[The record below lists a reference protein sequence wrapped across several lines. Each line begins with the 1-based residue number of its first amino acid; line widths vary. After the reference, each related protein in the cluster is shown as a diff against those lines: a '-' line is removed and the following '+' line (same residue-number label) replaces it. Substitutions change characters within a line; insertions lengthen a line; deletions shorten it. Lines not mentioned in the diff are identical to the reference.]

1 MDKKKSERILII
13 TSFISIVILLIGATF
28 SYFSASTSS
37 DKDALKVKADKVELG
52 LSISTLYNEHKLIP
66 TNDSDILTAY
76 NQKCVDNN
84 GYGACSAYELT
95 VSNFYKE
102 QDVIG
107 TIDFDI
113 DHINNLSYMLLDE
126 DGNVYL
132 PKTSIGSTSVKG
144 LPLGSSFTIKDGT
157 SDNPTVKKFIL
168 IVWLTNLDDT
178 KQDDFDANGS
188 FSANV
193 IYHSVAG
200 SELTGT
206 IKGLGDNNNGN
217 NTSEVGD

>member
-1 MDKKKSERILII
+1 MEKKKSERILII

-66 TNDSDILTAY
+66 TNDNDILTAY

-84 GYGACSAYELT
+84 GYGACSAYVLT

-144 LPLGSSFTIKDGT
+144 LPLGSSFTIKEGT
-157 SDNPTVKKFIL
+157 SDNPTVKKS
-168 IVWLTNLDDT
+168 LTL
-178 KQDDFDANGS
+178 
-188 FSANV
+188 V
-193 IYHSVAG
+193 
-200 SELTGT
+200 
-206 IKGLGDNNNGN
+206 
-217 NTSEVGD
+217 